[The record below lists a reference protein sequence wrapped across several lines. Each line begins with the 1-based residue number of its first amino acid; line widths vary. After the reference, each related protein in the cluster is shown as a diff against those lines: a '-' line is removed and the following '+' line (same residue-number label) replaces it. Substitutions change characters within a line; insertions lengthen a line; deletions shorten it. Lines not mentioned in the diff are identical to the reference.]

1 MKHKILQWTKNNYRF
16 IIVILCLFASEH
28 MNAQQVSAVVALRF
42 NNQSTSR
49 AKVNILPPGK
59 GANKTEIAVSD
70 KFGSGTKMIIPIGTV
85 IVLRSPGGTQV
96 VSNINKEKSI
106 EYKVEFS
113 DKGENHI
120 VKGVGAQIE
129 NNVKK
134 TLGYS
139 YRNTNERG
147 TTAATKGTEF
157 TFTDLSDGENEK
169 AKIITKEGSIK
180 IIDQVPYYVNGKAI
194 KNDRHGKLTTR
205 SISKTQSAG
214 ENIYTSSDEPRE
226 NDTYES
232 AINDIK
238 NEIEM
243 EMQNGDVDPEDLA
256 GDLMCLGDLY
266 MVNKEPLSAIDA
278 YRKASNYFTE
288 VYGEDDLYT
297 IEANLSLAAA
307 YLAAGNAAESKE
319 IINASIKFLEESLED
334 AEDDLKFVLEDD
346 DAENEDI
353 ICEDISEIYGYLG
366 WAYEIAEDDANKEK
380 YYKLADEGCN

>member
-266 MVNKEPLSAIDA
+266 MVVKDPLNAIDA
-278 YRKASNYFTE
+278 YRKASDYFTE
-288 VYGEDDLYT
+288 LYGEDDLYT

-319 IINASIKFLEESLED
+319 IINASIKFLEETLED
-334 AEDDLKFVLEDD
+334 AEDDLKFVKEDD

-366 WAYEIAEDDANKEK
+366 WAYEIAGDDANKEK

>member
-1 MKHKILQWTKNNYRF
+1 MKHKILQRTKNNYRF
-16 IIVILCLFASEH
+16 IIVILSLFACEH
-28 MNAQQVSAVVALRF
+28 MNAQHMSAVVALRF
-42 NNQSTSR
+42 NNQSTSK
-49 AKVNILPPGK
+49 AKVNILPPGN
-59 GANKTEIAVSD
+59 GANKTEISVSD
-70 KFGSGTKMIIPIGTV
+70 KFESGTKMIIPTGTV
-85 IVLRSPGGTQV
+85 VVLQSPGGTQV
-96 VSNINKEKSI
+96 ISCINQAKSI

-113 DKGENHI
+113 DKGENHV

-129 NNVKK
+129 NKVKK

-147 TTAATKGTEF
+147 TTAASKGTEF
-157 TFTDLSDGENEK
+157 TFTDLSDGKNEQ

-180 IIDQVPYYVNGKAI
+180 IIDQVPCYVNGKPI
-194 KNDRHGKLTTR
+194 ENDRHGKLTTK

-214 ENIYTSSDEPRE
+214 DNIYTSNDEPVE
-226 NDTYES
+226 YDNYQSAVNDS
-232 AINDIK
+232 K
-238 NEIEM
+238 NEIER

-256 GDLMCLGDLY
+256 DDLMCLGDLY
-266 MVNKEPLSAIDA
+266 MVVKEPLKAIDA
-278 YRKASNYFTE
+278 YNKASGYFAD

-319 IINASIKFLEESLED
+319 IINASIKFLEENLED
-334 AEDDLKFVLEDD
+334 AEDDLKFVKEDD

-366 WAYEIAEDDANKEK
+366 WAYDIAEDHANSEK
-380 YYKLADEGCN
+380 YYKLADEDCN

>member
-16 IIVILCLFASEH
+16 IIVILSLFASEH
-28 MNAQQVSAVVALRF
+28 MNAQQVSAVLALRF

-59 GANKTEIAVSD
+59 GANKTEIAVTD
-70 KFGSGTKMIIPIGTV
+70 KFESGTKMIIPIGTV
-85 IVLRSPGGTQV
+85 VILRSPGGTQV

-194 KNDRHGKLTTR
+194 KNDRHGKLTTK

-214 ENIYTSSDEPRE
+214 DNIYTSSDEPQE
-226 NDTYES
+226 NDNYES

-266 MVNKEPLSAIDA
+266 MINKKPISAIDA
-278 YRKASNYFTE
+278 YRKASDYFTE

-334 AEDDLKFVLEDD
+334 AEDDLKFVKEDD

-366 WAYEIAEDDANKEK
+366 WAYEIAGDDANKEK

>member
-85 IVLRSPGGTQV
+85 VILRSPGGTQV

-256 GDLMCLGDLY
+256 GDLMCLGDLF

-380 YYKLADEGCN
+380 YYKLADEVCN

>member
-16 IIVILCLFASEH
+16 IIVILSLFANEH
-28 MNAQQVSAVVALRF
+28 LNAQKVSTVLSLRF

-70 KFGSGTKMIIPIGTV
+70 KFESGTKMIIPPGTV
-85 IVLRSPGGTQV
+85 VVLQSPGGTQV
-96 VSNINKEKSI
+96 VSCTDKAKSI

-113 DKGENHI
+113 DNGENHV
-120 VKGVGAQIE
+120 VKGMGAQIE
-129 NNVKK
+129 NKVKK
-134 TLGYS
+134 TLRYN

-147 TTAATKGTEF
+147 LTCASKSTEF

-169 AKIITKEGSIK
+169 AKIITKEGTIK
-180 IIDQVPYYVNGKAI
+180 IIDQVPYYVNGKPI
-194 KNDRHGKLTTR
+194 KNGRHGKLTTK

-214 ENIYTSSDEPRE
+214 DNIYTSSDEPQE
-226 NDTYES
+226 NDNYES

-243 EMQNGDVDPEDLA
+243 EMQNGDADPEDLA

-266 MVNKEPLSAIDA
+266 MIVKDPLNAIDA
-278 YRKASNYFTE
+278 YRKASDYFAE

-297 IEANLSLAAA
+297 IEANLSSAAA

-319 IINASIKFLEESLED
+319 ILNASIKFLEESLED
-334 AEDDLKFVLEDD
+334 AEDDLKFVKEDD

-353 ICEDISEIYGYLG
+353 ICEDIGEIYGYLG
-366 WAYEIAEDDANKEK
+366 WAYEIAEDHENSEK
-380 YYKLADEGCN
+380 YYKLADEDCN

>member
-16 IIVILCLFASEH
+16 IIVILSLFASEH
-28 MNAQQVSAVVALRF
+28 MNAQQVSAVLALRF

-59 GANKTEIAVSD
+59 GANKTEIAVTD
-70 KFGSGTKMIIPIGTV
+70 KFESGTKMIIPIGTV
-85 IVLRSPGGTQV
+85 VILRSPGGTQV

-157 TFTDLSDGENEK
+157 TFTDLSDGENEQ

-214 ENIYTSSDEPRE
+214 DNIFTSSDEPQE
-226 NDTYES
+226 NDNYES

-266 MVNKEPLSAIDA
+266 MVVKDPLNAIDA
-278 YRKASNYFTE
+278 YRKASDYFTE

-334 AEDDLKFVLEDD
+334 AEDDLKFVKEDD

-366 WAYEIAEDDANKEK
+366 WAYEIAGDDANKEK